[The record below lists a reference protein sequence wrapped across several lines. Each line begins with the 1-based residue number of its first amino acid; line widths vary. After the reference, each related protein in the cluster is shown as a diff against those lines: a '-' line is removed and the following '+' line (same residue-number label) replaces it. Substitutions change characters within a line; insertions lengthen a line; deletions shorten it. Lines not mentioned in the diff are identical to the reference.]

1 MRARSGTKSGADGFR
16 IRRSPHE
23 AGGGWSRSSSLGSG
37 EGPAEVSLSTSA
49 HLPGAGGRGGARRSK
64 VSENRASCFA

>member
-16 IRRSPHE
+16 IRSPHE

-49 HLPGAGGRGGARRSK
+49 HLPGAGGEAEHEGARSRRTGRR
-64 VSENRASCFA
+64 VSR